1 MTDAEKQA
9 KRNDARRRFT
19 ESLDRKIAERNARQ
33 DTAKA
38 PRYDD
43 VFFEGVA
50 WLDSL

>member
-1 MTDAEKQA
+1 MTDAEKRA

-43 VFFEGVA
+43 VFFEGVT